1 MASIT
6 GASANFILTI
16 AGLFPAPQRL
26 QGFAADDVFS
36 TEPVNIAELVMGVDG
51 RLSAGFIHVL
61 RPMNVHI
68 MPDSP
73 SSAIFDAWHAANEAA
88 QEVYFANGIV
98 TLPTIATKYV
108 LTSGVLTSYAPIPS
122 VKKVLQAR
130 QFTITWESINA
141 VPG

>member
-6 GASANFILTI
+6 GASAKFLLTI
-16 AGLFPAPQRL
+16 AGLFPAPQQL

-51 RLSAGFIHVL
+51 RLSAGFVHVL

-73 SSAIFDAWHAANEAA
+73 SSSIFDAWYSANQAA
-88 QEVYFANGIV
+88 QDVYFANGIV
-98 TLPTIATKYV
+98 TLPTIKTNYV
-108 LTSGVLTSYAPIPS
+108 LTNGVLTSYSPIPA

-130 QFTITWESINA
+130 QFTITWESIVP